1 MFFLHAYA
9 EPVGGI
15 GEIRHKQ
22 GAGCAD
28 GDCRRLTGD
37 IYAELPQQPQTA
49 AVGLDVAF
57 LECPQRVERVFA
69 LGRRERGQVLHLI
82 GVEEA
87 VGNIGFEGAE
97 CDRLKWTFGA
107 AVRYGLPFSFAAIS
121 SGRGTDGK
129 QRRTA
134 SSSSREA
141 VKLC

>member
-49 AVGLDVAF
+49 AVAHLLDLAVDA
-57 LECPQRVERVFA
+57 
-69 LGRRERGQVLHLI
+69 GRAGSQM
-82 GVEEA
+82 
-87 VGNIGFEGAE
+87 
-97 CDRLKWTFGA
+97 WTQTG
-107 AVRYGLPFSFAAIS
+107 IW
-121 SGRGTDGK
+121 
-129 QRRTA
+129 
-134 SSSSREA
+134 
-141 VKLC
+141 

>member
-57 LECPQRVERVFA
+57 LERPQRVERVFA
-69 LGRRERGQVLHLI
+69 LGRRERGQILHLI
-82 GVEEA
+82 GRQYWV
-87 VGNIGFEGAE
+87 
-97 CDRLKWTFGA
+97 
-107 AVRYGLPFSFAAIS
+107 
-121 SGRGTDGK
+121 
-129 QRRTA
+129 
-134 SSSSREA
+134 
-141 VKLC
+141 